1 MLKAGAD
8 KVGINTAAVH
18 NPDFVK
24 EAADKVGSQCIVVS
38 IDAKRV
44 SGGGEQNR
52 WEIFTHGGRK
62 PTGINAVEWA
72 VKMADYGAGELLL
85 TSMDR
90 DGTKQGFDLE
100 LTRTICESVSI
111 PVIASGGVG
120 TLQHL
125 SDGVTIGKA
134 DAVLAAS
141 IFHFGEFTIAQVK
154 DHMRK
159 QGIIVRT

>member
-1 MLKAGAD
+1 
-8 KVGINTAAVH
+8 
-18 NPDFVK
+18 
-24 EAADKVGSQCIVVS
+24 
-38 IDAKRV
+38 
-44 SGGGEQNR
+44 
-52 WEIFTHGGRK
+52 
-62 PTGINAVEWA
+62 
-72 VKMADYGAGELLL
+72 
-85 TSMDR
+85 
-90 DGTKQGFDLE
+90 
-100 LTRTICESVSI
+100 
-111 PVIASGGVG
+111 VG